1 MHKRLIGLLFASA
14 AIGSAMATMRQHRV
28 LQNLQDENSGLE
40 VQWFETK
47 LDNFDPTNKE
57 TFKLRFW
64 DNDAYWD
71 KDSGPLFLYIC
82 GEWTCSPQAKG
93 SFTDILAEKFNARL
107 FTLEHRYYGASQPF
121 EDWSTEHLAYLT
133 ADQGLK
139 DMARFAD

>member
-1 MHKRLIGLLFASA
+1 MNKRLILLATVVFIGLTQARMHVS
-14 AIGSAMATMRQHRV
+14 RH
-28 LQNLQDENSGLE
+28 LQENLDFNSNQE

-47 LDNFDPTNKE
+47 IDNFDATKKD

-64 DNDAYWD
+64 DNKQYWD
-71 KDSGPLFLYIC
+71 KDNGPLFLYIC
-82 GEWTCSPQAKG
+82 GEWTCAPQAKG

-107 FTLEHRYYGASQPF
+107 FTLEHRYYGESQPF
-121 EDWSTEHLAYLT
+121 EDWQTEHLAYLT